1 MSIADI
7 NEAARQAEYTS
18 LFPDIGCQL
27 LMEVNFY
34 GPDAAGEFVKDFT
47 EMQLPKLQEVK

>member
-18 LFPDIGCQL
+18 LLPNIGFTHGGKTL
-27 LMEVNFY
+27 Y
-34 GPDAAGEFVKDFT
+34 GPDAAGEFGKRFDRDSH
-47 EMQLPKLQEVK
+47 QSYNR